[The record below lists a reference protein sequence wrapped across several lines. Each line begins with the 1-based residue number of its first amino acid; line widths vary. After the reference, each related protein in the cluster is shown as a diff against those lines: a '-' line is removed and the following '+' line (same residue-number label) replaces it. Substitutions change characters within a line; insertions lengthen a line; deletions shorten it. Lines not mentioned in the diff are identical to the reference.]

1 MAKIGDFFFNGKTVL
16 LDHGQGLI
24 TMYCHLSKI
33 NVNEYEKIEKGVKI
47 GEIGMT
53 GRVTGAHLHWGVS
66 LNDVRVNPR
75 EFLN

>member
-1 MAKIGDFFFNGKTVL
+1 
-16 LDHGQGLI
+16 
-24 TMYCHLSKI
+24 MYCHLSKI